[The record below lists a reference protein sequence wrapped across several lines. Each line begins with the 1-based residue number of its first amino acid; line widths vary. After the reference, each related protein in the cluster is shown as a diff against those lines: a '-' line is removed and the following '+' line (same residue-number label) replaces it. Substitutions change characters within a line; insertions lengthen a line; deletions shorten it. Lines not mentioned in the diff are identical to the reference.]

1 MSTNQTIRLF
11 PIMGNVDL
19 LQWERQAEIS
29 SILPRPEIEEQRKT
43 AIGYSR
49 KKGRDL
55 LKATDQ
61 AIPTDPY
68 CMALMK
74 RSRAL
79 HTHLLYFCGL
89 VRSAV
94 NAGWY
99 AGYGEYKAR
108 MAADQIPH
116 FHKDLSRWCKKYLNS
131 TASAV
136 SIGVGRR
143 GYVYLYFIATDADPL
158 KVHDASLKLATY
170 LRKKRWDPIAL
181 RPYEKDPMQFLQE
194 KYNDDSVSCLS
205 EILQGNLWGECW
217 QIMRAG
223 FSLPYRHKT
232 LRNTAATVQVHS
244 QMIQRAIEDI
254 PRSESEE
261 EAIACVASSFI
272 DPVEK

>member
-1 MSTNQTIRLF
+1 MDENNMIRLF
-11 PIMGNVDL
+11 PIMGNVDV
-19 LQWERQAEIS
+19 LQWERQKGWSAGGAITG
-29 SILPRPEIEEQRKT
+29 IEEQRKK
-43 AIGYSR
+43 AIGQAR
-49 KKGRDL
+49 NRGAEL
-55 LKATDQ
+55 LKITDGAT
-61 AIPTDPY
+61 PTDPH
-68 CMALMK
+68 CVALMK
-74 RSRAL
+74 RSRAI

-94 NAGWY
+94 DAGWY

-108 MAADQIPH
+108 MAAGQIPH
-116 FHKDLSRWCKKYLNS
+116 FHKELSRWCKKYLS
-131 TASAV
+131 GTASAL

-170 LRKKRWDPIAL
+170 LRKKKWQPVEL

-217 QIMRAG
+217 QVMRAG

-232 LRNTAATVQVHS
+232 LRNAAATEQVYS
-244 QMIQRAIEDI
+244 QMIRRPIEDV
-254 PRSESEE
+254 PLSESEE
-261 EAIACVASSFI
+261 DSIACVASSFI
-272 DPVEK
+272 D